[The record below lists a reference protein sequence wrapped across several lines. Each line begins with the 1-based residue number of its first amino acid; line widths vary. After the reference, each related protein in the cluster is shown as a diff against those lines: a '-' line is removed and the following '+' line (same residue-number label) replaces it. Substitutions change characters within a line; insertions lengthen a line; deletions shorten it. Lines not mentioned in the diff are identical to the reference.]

1 MLPLP
6 GTGGSGVDWIPVG
19 RRKGAALYRVTI
31 ILKSGATKDLLATE
45 FDVNLDPRHPV
56 TIEAPHEYLYKDA
69 NGEEASLYL
78 TLKEIAAITVE
89 PAPASASPDP

>member
-1 MLPLP
+1 M
-6 GTGGSGVDWIPVG
+6 
-19 RRKGAALYRVTI
+19 YRVTV

-45 FDVNLDPRHPV
+45 FDVDLDPRQPV

-89 PAPASASPDP
+89 PATTSAGPSL

>member
-1 MLPLP
+1 ME
-6 GTGGSGVDWIPVG
+6 
-19 RRKGAALYRVTI
+19 RREVLYRVTV

-45 FDVNLDPRHPV
+45 FDVDLDPRQPV

-89 PAPASASPDP
+89 PAMTSAGPGL

>member
-1 MLPLP
+1 M
-6 GTGGSGVDWIPVG
+6 
-19 RRKGAALYRVTI
+19 YRVTV

-45 FDVNLDPRHPV
+45 FDVDLDPRQPV

-89 PAPASASPDP
+89 PATTGTGPVP

>member
-1 MLPLP
+1 M
-6 GTGGSGVDWIPVG
+6 
-19 RRKGAALYRVTI
+19 TI
-31 ILKSGATKDLLATE
+31 ISKSGATKDLLATE
-45 FDVNLDPRHPV
+45 FDLDLDPRHPV

-89 PAPASASPDP
+89 PATPNAGPGL

>member
-1 MLPLP
+1 M
-6 GTGGSGVDWIPVG
+6 
-19 RRKGAALYRVTI
+19 YRVTV

-45 FDVNLDPRHPV
+45 FDVDLDPRQPV

-89 PAPASASPDP
+89 PATTSTGPVP

>member
-1 MLPLP
+1 
-6 GTGGSGVDWIPVG
+6 VE
-19 RRKGAALYRVTI
+19 RREVLYRVTV

-45 FDVNLDPRHPV
+45 FDVDLDPRQPV

-89 PAPASASPDP
+89 PATTSTGPGL

>member
-1 MLPLP
+1 M
-6 GTGGSGVDWIPVG
+6 
-19 RRKGAALYRVTI
+19 YRVTI
-31 ILKSGATKDLLATE
+31 ILKSGAIKDLLATE
-45 FDVNLDPRHPV
+45 FDLNLDPRHPV

-89 PAPASASPDP
+89 PALAETDVDPGIADSSPDY

>member
-1 MLPLP
+1 M
-6 GTGGSGVDWIPVG
+6 
-19 RRKGAALYRVTI
+19 YRVTV

-45 FDVNLDPRHPV
+45 FDVDLDPRQPV

-89 PAPASASPDP
+89 PATTSTGPGL